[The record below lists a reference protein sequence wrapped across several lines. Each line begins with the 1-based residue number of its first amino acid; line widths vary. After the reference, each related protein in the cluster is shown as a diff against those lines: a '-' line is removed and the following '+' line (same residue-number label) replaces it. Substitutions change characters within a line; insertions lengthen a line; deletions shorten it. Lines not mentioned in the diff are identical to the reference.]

1 MEPISRQRHLRRI
14 LFSIALLIAIGLVGC
29 REAPP
34 AGIVA
39 SPQGQTPAATA
50 QDLSLIHI

>member
-34 AGIVA
+34 AGGDA
-39 SPQGQTPAATA
+39 SPQGQT
-50 QDLSLIHI
+50 LSLIHI